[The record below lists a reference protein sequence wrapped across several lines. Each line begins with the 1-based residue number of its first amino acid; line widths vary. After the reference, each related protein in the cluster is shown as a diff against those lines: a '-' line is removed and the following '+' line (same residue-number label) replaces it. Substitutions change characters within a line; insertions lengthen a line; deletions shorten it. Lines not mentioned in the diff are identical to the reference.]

1 MRQRRKRT
9 YIAVYEFLKR
19 NAHCCFA
26 AYSSPDANAGEI
38 IPHAEALKSAD
49 GEYIRNGADLPYRSA
64 IVQFGESAGNAH
76 LSLNVR
82 FFDRLVK
89 NRYNRIHTWSSVYE
103 TFKSDGLLP
112 EIERRGLSLT
122 VGHHEASGTFLPCF
136 GNEYFPEK
144 YLETHPEYFR
154 LEENG
159 KRYSPDGTHGTVD
172 FLQQK
177 QRMHRAPERK
187 YRAPGY
193 AIAFPITN
201 TDTRGFVGDKWYDF
215 ED

>member
-9 YIAVYEFLKR
+9 YIAVYEFLESY
-19 NAHCCFA
+19 AHCCFP

-49 GEYIRNGADLPYRSA
+49 GEYIKNGADLPYRSA
-64 IVQFGESAGNAH
+64 IVQFGKSAGNAPH
-76 LSLNVR
+76 SLNVR

-136 GNEYFPEK
+136 GNEYFPEM
-144 YLETHPEYFR
+144 YLVTHPEYFR

-159 KRYSPDGTHGTVD
+159 KRYSPDGTHTGQWI
-172 FLQQK
+172 FCS
-177 QRMHRAPERK
+177 RNSECIERLSE
-187 YRAPGY
+187 
-193 AIAFPITN
+193 N
-201 TDTRGFVGDKWYDF
+201 TARPDMP
-215 ED
+215 